1 MGVRKMLTKADN
13 GGTGGQ
19 ANADEGGGV
28 VGQLLGKC
36 TESVQSAGF

>member
-1 MGVRKMLTKADN
+1 MGLSQMLTKADN
-13 GGTGGQ
+13 GGRGGQ

-28 VGQLLGKC
+28 VRRLHGKC